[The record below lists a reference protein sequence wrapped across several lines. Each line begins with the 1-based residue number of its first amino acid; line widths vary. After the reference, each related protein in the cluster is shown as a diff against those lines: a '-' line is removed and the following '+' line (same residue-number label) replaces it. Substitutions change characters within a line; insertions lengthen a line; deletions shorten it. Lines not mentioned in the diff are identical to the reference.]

1 MTAVFAVAILAFG
14 LVQAAIA
21 FAGEETYRDLA
32 RGRGQVTFTVG
43 ELTLQTDESGL
54 VELHRQTVAYVL
66 GRAAEPATCCGG
78 RPLFDASERSHLADV
93 RGVFRAAEVASALG
107 AIVAVALMVGARR
120 ARPRLVRD
128 GSIWAGGLVLLI
140 GVVAGVAF
148 EPAFLAFHYLF
159 FPQGNF
165 LFDPATSNLLRLYPE
180 PYWYGVTIRVG
191 AAFIAAMA
199 LVAGITSS
207 ALRSRGAR

>member
-21 FAGEETYRDLA
+21 FAGEETYRELA

-93 RGVFRAAEVASALG
+93 RGVFRAAEVASAVAG
-107 AIVAVALMVGARR
+107 IVAAAIAVGARR
-120 ARPRLVRD
+120 SRLRLVRD
-128 GSIWAGGLVLLI
+128 GALWAGALVLVI
-140 GVVAGVAF
+140 GVVAAVAF

-165 LFDPATSNLLRLYPE
+165 LFDPATSSLLRLYPE
-180 PYWYGVTIRVG
+180 PYWYGVTLRVG
-191 AAFIAAMA
+191 VTFIVVMA
-199 LVAGITSS
+199 LLAGMTTI
-207 ALRSRGAR
+207 ALRARGAR